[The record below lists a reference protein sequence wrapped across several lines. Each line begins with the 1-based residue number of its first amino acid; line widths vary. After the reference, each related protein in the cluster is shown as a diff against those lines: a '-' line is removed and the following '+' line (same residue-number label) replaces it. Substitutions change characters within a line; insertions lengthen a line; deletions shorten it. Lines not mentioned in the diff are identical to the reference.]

1 MLNRRHLI
9 ASAPALLALRP
20 ARATGAQTL
29 HALNRLGY
37 GPRPGDLEV
46 WGGRSWDALVEQ
58 QLQPAT
64 LPLPPLLAA
73 RLEAW
78 GERQHAQSLAQR
90 VRAYRD
96 AERRANEK
104 GENARRELVQSA
116 MLHAAEGRLARA
128 LWSPRQLEERLVEF
142 WFNHFN
148 VFFGKGIC
156 RVLTADYE
164 ARAIRPHVLGRFRA
178 MLGAT
183 AKHPAMLFY
192 LDNWLSSGQGPSGG
206 RSAAERRTDA
216 VSRGPA
222 GEMPRRPQRGLNEN
236 YARELMELHTLGV
249 DGGYTQRDVTELAK
263 VLTGWTMNPR
273 AMDNSKDAD
282 DEGFFF
288 APGRHEPGPKTWLGQ
303 AVPGRGQEQGEW
315 VLDQL
320 ARHPATAR
328 RIAFKLAQH
337 FVADAPEPALVQA
350 VAEAFLKSDG
360 DLHATT
366 RALLLH
372 PLARAAEPGSQF
384 KTPYRY
390 VLSLLRA
397 TEAPVEDWQPVLQAL
412 RGLGQPLFGCVTPD
426 GWKCT
431 RDAWLDPEA
440 LARRSEL
447 AARVAQRVQ
456 PAPERLL
463 STLGSSISERT
474 RQAVAQQ
481 PARLQASLLLASPD
495 FNNV

>member
-1 MLNRRHLI
+1 MPLQRRALLGSL
-9 ASAPALLALRP
+9 AAPALLGLR
-20 ARATGAQTL
+20 RAHAAGAGPELAL

-37 GPRPGDLEV
+37 GPRPGDLEA
-46 WGGRSWDALVEQ
+46 WAGQPWEALVER
-58 QLQPAT
+58 QLQPQS
-64 LPLPPLLAA
+64 LPLPAQLQA

-90 VRAYRD
+90 VQAYRE
-96 AERRANEK
+96 AERRANARMNEAQ
-104 GENARRELVQSA
+104 GDPRRELVQQA
-116 MLHAAEGRLARA
+116 LLHAAEARLARA

-142 WFNHFN
+142 WANHFN

-156 RVLTADYE
+156 RVLLADYE
-164 ARAIRPHVLGRFRA
+164 ARAIRPHVLGSFRA
-178 MLGAT
+178 MLGST

-192 LDNWLSSGQGPSGG
+192 LDNWLSSREGAGG
-206 RSAAERRTDA
+206 RARN
-216 VSRGPA
+216 
-222 GEMPRRPQRGLNEN
+222 QGLNEN

-273 AMDNSKDAD
+273 ALANRDEAD

-288 APGRHEPGPKTWLGQ
+288 APGRHEPGAKTWMGQ
-303 AVPGRGQEQGEW
+303 TVPGRGQEQGEW

-337 FVADAPEPALVQA
+337 FVADQPDPALVQA
-350 VAEAFLKSDG
+350 VASAFLQSDG
-360 DLHATT
+360 DLRVTT

-372 PLARAAEPGSQF
+372 PAARGEPGGQF

-397 TEAPVEDWQPVLQAL
+397 TEAPVERLDDWQPVLQGL

-426 GWKCT
+426 GWKPT

-447 AARVAQRVQ
+447 AARLAQRLQ

-463 STLGSSISERT
+463 ATLGPGIGERT
-474 RQAVAQQ
+474 RSALSSQ
-481 PARLQASLLLASPD
+481 PPRLQAALLLASPD
-495 FNNV
+495 FNNC

>member
-1 MLNRRHLI
+1 MQRRSLLGTGLL
-9 ASAPALLALRP
+9 AAPALLGLR
-20 ARATGAQTL
+20 RAHAGTGPELAL
-29 HALNRLGY
+29 HALNRLAY
-37 GPRPGDLEV
+37 GPRPGDLEA
-46 WGGRSWDALVEQ
+46 WSGRGWDELVEQ
-58 QLQPAT
+58 QLQPET
-64 LPLPPLLAA
+64 LALPSMLQA

-78 GERQHAQSLAQR
+78 GERQQSLSLAQR
-90 VRAYRD
+90 VQAYRD
-96 AERRANEK
+96 AERRSNAAEK
-104 GENARRELVQSA
+104 DESQRRELVQRELA
-116 MLHAAEGRLARA
+116 QAAEARLARA

-142 WFNHFN
+142 WANHFN

-156 RVLTADYE
+156 RVLMADYE
-164 ARAIRPHVLGRFRA
+164 ARAIRPHVLGRFRS

-192 LDNWLSSGQGPSGG
+192 LDNWQSS
-206 RSAAERRTDA
+206 RER
-216 VSRGPA
+216 PA
-222 GEMPRRPQRGLNEN
+222 GDGGNRRQGLNEN

-249 DGGYTQRDVTELAK
+249 GGGYTQRDVTELAK
-263 VLTGWTMNPR
+263 VLTGWTLNPR
-273 AMDNSKDAD
+273 LNQDHERD

-288 APGRHEPGPKTWLGQ
+288 APGRHEPGAKTWMGQ
-303 AVPGRGQEQGEW
+303 SVPGRGQEQGEW
-315 VLDQL
+315 ALDQL

-337 FVADAPEPALVQA
+337 FVADAPPPALVDA
-350 VAEAFLKSDG
+350 VAAAFLQSDG
-360 DLHATT
+360 DLRATT

-372 PLARAAEPGSQF
+372 PAARAEPGSQF

-397 TEAPVEDWQPVLQAL
+397 TAAPVDDWQPVLQGL

-447 AARVAQRVQ
+447 ATRVAQRLQ
-456 PAPERLL
+456 PPPQQLL
-463 STLGSSISERT
+463 ATLGPAIAAGT
-474 RQAVAQQ
+474 RATIAAQ
-481 PARLQASLLLASPD
+481 PPRLQAALLLASPD
-495 FNNV
+495 FNNC